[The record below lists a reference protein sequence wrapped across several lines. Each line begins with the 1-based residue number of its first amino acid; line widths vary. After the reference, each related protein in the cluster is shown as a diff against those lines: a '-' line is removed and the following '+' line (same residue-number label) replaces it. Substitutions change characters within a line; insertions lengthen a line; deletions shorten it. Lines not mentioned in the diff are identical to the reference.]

1 MLVYQD
7 LLTGDELLSDS
18 FPYKEIENGILWEVE
33 GKWTTVGAVDVNIGA
48 NPSAEE
54 GGEDEGVDDTTQKVV
69 DIVDTFRLQEQPTY
83 DKKGFIAYIKK
94 YIKLLTPKLNEEDQA
109 AFKKGIEGATKF
121 LLPKLND
128 FQFFV
133 GEGMHDDSTLVFAYY
148 KEGATNPTFL
158 YFGHGLKEISKE
170 VITSLLS
177 PVHVL
182 AFESESSPH
191 LSLKLAPQR
200 RSQRGQM
207 QHTNAAAATAL
218 YDAGPA
224 NDAGDAVMARWLQSA
239 GLQHLASPTGGNDQ
253 RHLPSLLMQGYGA
266 QTAEEN
272 QRLFKL
278 MRNLNLNGE
287 SSESYTPTAAMPSS
301 EGFFSPDFRGDF
313 GAGLMDLHAMDDTE
327 LLSEHVSTEPFEP
340 SPFMPSVD
348 KEFEEGFN
356 FPTNRQQQTDAE
368 PFGSLPK
375 SEKENNSVAK
385 IKVVVRKRPLNKKE
399 TARKEDDVV
408 TVSDNS
414 LTVHEP
420 KLKVDLTAYVERH
433 EFCFDAVLDEDVSND
448 EVYRATIEPII
459 PIIFQ
464 RTKATCFA
472 YGQTGS
478 GKTYTMKPLPIR
490 AVEDLMRLLRQPVY
504 SNQKFKLWLSYF
516 EIYGGKLFDLL
527 SERKKLLMR
536 EDGRQQVCIVGLQEY
551 EVSDVQIV
559 KELIDKGNAERSTGS
574 TGANEESSRSHA
586 ILQLV
591 VKKHVEVKQT
601 RRKNNDATELPGKVV
616 GKISFI
622 DLAGSERGADTT
634 DNDRQ
639 TRFEGAEINKSLLA
653 LKECI
658 RALDN
663 DQLHIPFR
671 GSKLTE
677 VLRDSFVGN
686 SRTVMISCISPSVG
700 SCEHTV
706 NTLRYADR
714 VKSLSKSGNSK
725 KDLTANSMPPVNK
738 DSLLGSNDV
747 EDIFEP
753 PQVVNVQETG
763 RRVEKD
769 NYTASGIDFRQP
781 TNYREESGIP
791 SISMDKSRSET
802 NNAFGGSNSQ
812 RNHLSSYPQ
821 ETSDRE
827 EKAKKVSPPRGKGL
841 REEKPDRP
849 PQNLSSYAKET
860 SDREEKVKKV
870 SPPRG
875 KGLRE
880 EKPDRPPQNLSSYA
894 KETSDREEKVSPPRG
909 KVLREEKPDRPPQN
923 LSSYPQETSDREEK
937 AKKVSPPRGKGLR
950 EEKPDRPQNLSKRE
964 VRSSDIP
971 TFTNFRQNTSET
983 VSRQYETEENIDA
996 LLEEEEALITA
1007 HRKEIE
1013 DTMEIVREE
1022 MKLLAEVDKPG
1033 SMIENYVTQL
1043 SFVLSRKAAGLVSLQ
1058 ARLARFQHR
1067 LKEQEILSLALSQ
1080 ASKRR
1085 MKRYFSDLG
1094 KHFPP
1099 LLLSSLFASDMEEQK
1114 LADDRNSDEQV
1125 ERIELVVSDVDA
1137 RDTEDE
1143 VFEEAI
1149 DSSKPESFQA
1159 DDGLHEDLP
1168 SEEVKVP
1175 EVNGESH
1182 GEANLQHI
1190 TTGEAATGFVTSQ
1203 MNGDE
1208 GEAGAENVNETS
1220 TLSFS
1225 ENGTV
1230 FPEKKQ
1236 VVAEVIEETTNDGI
1250 EEENKEETVDVS
1262 GAQRNGE
1269 RASGERSFSDSIQVA
1284 SAGTPSPSEKS
1295 SSEENGETEGRISR
1309 EHDTVQNGGLG
1320 VEHTSQPNKDFEKQQ
1335 GSSVNISPEVK
1346 ERKSEVASSVSPTES
1361 TSNTAASP
1369 PARPAGLGRDAP
1381 LLEPTPRVPHQPRVN
1396 GNASQNQSEQAEDPT
1411 TAETD
1416 EHDETREKLQLIRV
1430 KFLRLSHR
1438 LGQTPHNVVVAQ
1450 VLYRLGLAEQ
1460 LRGRNGSRVGAF
1472 SFDRAS
1478 SMAEQLEAA
1487 GQDPLDFSCTV
1498 MVLGKSGVGK
1508 SATINSIFD
1517 EVKICTDAFQMG
1529 TKRVQEVE
1537 GFVQGIKVRV
1547 IDTPGLLPSWSDQHK
1562 NEKMLKSVKA
1572 FIKKN
1577 PPDIVLYLDR
1587 LDMQSRDSGD
1597 TPLLRTI
1604 TDVFGPS
1611 IWFNAIVGLTHAASA
1626 PPDGPNGTASS
1637 YDMFV
1642 TQRSHVIQQAIRQ
1655 AAGDMR
1661 LMNPVSLVENHSA
1674 CRTNRAGQRVLPNGQ
1689 VWKPHLLLL
1698 SFASKILAEANAL
1711 LKLQDNNTPGR
1722 PFVARSKAPPLP
1734 LLLSSFLQSRP
1745 QAKLPEEQYGD
1756 EEDEDDLDESSGSD
1770 EESEY
1775 DQLPPFKRLTKS
1787 EMARLSKSQ
1796 KKQYLDEMEY
1806 REKLFMKRQMKEE
1819 RKRRKM
1825 LKKFAAEIKE
1835 FANGHSENVEE
1846 ERSEPASVPVPMP
1859 DLSLPASFDSDNPT
1873 HRYRSLDSSNQWLVR
1888 PVLETQGWDHD
1899 VGYEGVNAER
1909 LFVVKE
1915 KIPISFSGQ
1924 VTKDKK
1930 DANVQLEM
1938 ASSVKHGEGRSTSL
1952 GFEMQNAGKELAYT
1966 VRSDTRFNNFRKHKA
1981 AAGLSVTLLGDS
1993 VSAGLKVEDKLIA
2006 NKRFRMVM
2014 CGGAMTSRGDVAY
2027 GGSLEAQLRDKDY
2040 PLGRFLSTL
2049 GLSLMDW
2056 HGDLAIGGNIQSQ
2069 VPIGRS
2075 SNLIARAN
2083 LNNRGT
2089 GQVSVR
2095 VNSSEQLQLAMVA
2108 LVPLFKKLFSYYSP
2122 QQMQY

>member
-1 MLVYQD
+1 MSLSSDIYIQIIISLCAMLQANILKYHRVAGIFKYTYPSLSYQFY
-7 LLTGDELLSDS
+7 S
-18 FPYKEIENGILWEVE
+18 LWL
-33 GKWTTVGAVDVNIGA
+33 N
-48 NPSAEE
+48 
-54 GGEDEGVDDTTQKVV
+54 
-69 DIVDTFRLQEQPTY
+69 TY
-83 DKKGFIAYIKK
+83 I
-94 YIKLLTPKLNEEDQA
+94 
-109 AFKKGIEGATKF
+109 
-121 LLPKLND
+121 
-128 FQFFV
+128 
-133 GEGMHDDSTLVFAYY
+133 
-148 KEGATNPTFL
+148 
-158 YFGHGLKEISKE
+158 ISKE
-170 VITSLLS
+170 VITSLL
-177 PVHVL
+177 PRVHVL

-327 LLSEHVSTEPFEP
+327 LLSEHVSAEPFEP

-368 PFGSLPK
+368 PLGSLPK

-700 SCEHTV
+700 SCEHTL

-827 EKAKKVSPPRGKGL
+827 DKAKKVSPPRGKGL

-880 EKPDRPPQNLSSYA
+880 EKLDRPPQNLSSYA
-894 KETSDREEKVSPPRG
+894 KETSDREEKVSPSRG

-983 VSRQYETEENIDA
+983 VSRQYETDSSLDENIDA

-1043 SFVLSRKAAGLVSLQ
+1043 SFVLSRKAAGL
-1058 ARLARFQHR
+1058 
-1067 LKEQEILSLALSQ
+1067 
-1080 ASKRR
+1080 
-1085 MKRYFSDLG
+1085 
-1094 KHFPP
+1094 
-1099 LLLSSLFASDMEEQK
+1099 
-1114 LADDRNSDEQV
+1114 
-1125 ERIELVVSDVDA
+1125 
-1137 RDTEDE
+1137 
-1143 VFEEAI
+1143 
-1149 DSSKPESFQA
+1149 
-1159 DDGLHEDLP
+1159 
-1168 SEEVKVP
+1168 
-1175 EVNGESH
+1175 
-1182 GEANLQHI
+1182 
-1190 TTGEAATGFVTSQ
+1190 
-1203 MNGDE
+1203 
-1208 GEAGAENVNETS
+1208 
-1220 TLSFS
+1220 
-1225 ENGTV
+1225 
-1230 FPEKKQ
+1230 KQ
-1236 VVAEVIEETTNDGI
+1236 LVAEVIEETRNDGT
-1250 EEENKEETVDVS
+1250 EEENREQNVDVSAGMETEQEAGKREGADKDCFENES

-1269 RASGERSFSDSIQVA
+1269 TVAEYNTVKLASGEKSLNDSIEVA
-1284 SAGTPSPSEKS
+1284 CPGTSSPLEKS
-1295 SSEENGETEGRISR
+1295 SSEENGESEGHISR
-1309 EHDTVQNGGLG
+1309 EHDPAQNSNGGLG
-1320 VEHTSQPNKDFEKQQ
+1320 VEHTSQPNKEFEKQQ
-1335 GSSVNISPEVK
+1335 GSRVNISPEIK
-1346 ERKSEVASSVSPTES
+1346 ESPHLERKSEVASSVSPTES
-1361 TSNTAASP
+1361 IS

-1806 REKLFMKRQMKEE
+1806 RETLFLKKQMKEE

-2049 GLSLMDW
+2049 GLSVMDW

-2108 LVPLFKKLFSYYSP
+2108 FVPLFKKLLSYYSP
-2122 QQMQY
+2122 QQMEY

>member
-1 MLVYQD
+1 
-7 LLTGDELLSDS
+7 
-18 FPYKEIENGILWEVE
+18 
-33 GKWTTVGAVDVNIGA
+33 
-48 NPSAEE
+48 
-54 GGEDEGVDDTTQKVV
+54 
-69 DIVDTFRLQEQPTY
+69 
-83 DKKGFIAYIKK
+83 
-94 YIKLLTPKLNEEDQA
+94 
-109 AFKKGIEGATKF
+109 
-121 LLPKLND
+121 
-128 FQFFV
+128 
-133 GEGMHDDSTLVFAYY
+133 
-148 KEGATNPTFL
+148 
-158 YFGHGLKEISKE
+158 
-170 VITSLLS
+170 
-177 PVHVL
+177 
-182 AFESESSPH
+182 
-191 LSLKLAPQR
+191 
-200 RSQRGQM
+200 
-207 QHTNAAAATAL
+207 
-218 YDAGPA
+218 
-224 NDAGDAVMARWLQSA
+224 
-239 GLQHLASPTGGNDQ
+239 
-253 RHLPSLLMQGYGA
+253 
-266 QTAEEN
+266 
-272 QRLFKL
+272 
-278 MRNLNLNGE
+278 
-287 SSESYTPTAAMPSS
+287 
-301 EGFFSPDFRGDF
+301 
-313 GAGLMDLHAMDDTE
+313 
-327 LLSEHVSTEPFEP
+327 
-340 SPFMPSVD
+340 
-348 KEFEEGFN
+348 
-356 FPTNRQQQTDAE
+356 
-368 PFGSLPK
+368 
-375 SEKENNSVAK
+375 
-385 IKVVVRKRPLNKKE
+385 
-399 TARKEDDVV
+399 
-408 TVSDNS
+408 
-414 LTVHEP
+414 
-420 KLKVDLTAYVERH
+420 
-433 EFCFDAVLDEDVSND
+433 
-448 EVYRATIEPII
+448 
-459 PIIFQ
+459 
-464 RTKATCFA
+464 
-472 YGQTGS
+472 
-478 GKTYTMKPLPIR
+478 
-490 AVEDLMRLLRQPVY
+490 
-504 SNQKFKLWLSYF
+504 
-516 EIYGGKLFDLL
+516 
-527 SERKKLLMR
+527 
-536 EDGRQQVCIVGLQEY
+536 
-551 EVSDVQIV
+551 
-559 KELIDKGNAERSTGS
+559 
-574 TGANEESSRSHA
+574 
-586 ILQLV
+586 
-591 VKKHVEVKQT
+591 
-601 RRKNNDATELPGKVV
+601 
-616 GKISFI
+616 
-622 DLAGSERGADTT
+622 
-634 DNDRQ
+634 
-639 TRFEGAEINKSLLA
+639 
-653 LKECI
+653 
-658 RALDN
+658 
-663 DQLHIPFR
+663 
-671 GSKLTE
+671 
-677 VLRDSFVGN
+677 
-686 SRTVMISCISPSVG
+686 
-700 SCEHTV
+700 
-706 NTLRYADR
+706 
-714 VKSLSKSGNSK
+714 
-725 KDLTANSMPPVNK
+725 
-738 DSLLGSNDV
+738 
-747 EDIFEP
+747 
-753 PQVVNVQETG
+753 
-763 RRVEKD
+763 
-769 NYTASGIDFRQP
+769 
-781 TNYREESGIP
+781 
-791 SISMDKSRSET
+791 
-802 NNAFGGSNSQ
+802 
-812 RNHLSSYPQ
+812 
-821 ETSDRE
+821 
-827 EKAKKVSPPRGKGL
+827 
-841 REEKPDRP
+841 
-849 PQNLSSYAKET
+849 
-860 SDREEKVKKV
+860 
-870 SPPRG
+870 
-875 KGLRE
+875 
-880 EKPDRPPQNLSSYA
+880 
-894 KETSDREEKVSPPRG
+894 
-909 KVLREEKPDRPPQN
+909 
-923 LSSYPQETSDREEK
+923 
-937 AKKVSPPRGKGLR
+937 
-950 EEKPDRPQNLSKRE
+950 
-964 VRSSDIP
+964 
-971 TFTNFRQNTSET
+971 
-983 VSRQYETEENIDA
+983 
-996 LLEEEEALITA
+996 
-1007 HRKEIE
+1007 
-1013 DTMEIVREE
+1013 
-1022 MKLLAEVDKPG
+1022 
-1033 SMIENYVTQL
+1033 
-1043 SFVLSRKAAGLVSLQ
+1043 
-1058 ARLARFQHR
+1058 
-1067 LKEQEILSLALSQ
+1067 
-1080 ASKRR
+1080 

-1208 GEAGAENVNETS
+1208 GEAGAENVSDTA

-1230 FPEKKQ
+1230 SPEKKAVLLSFGSEKEETKLGDDRIIHDQVENNILLVSNVDARDTYDEVFLEAIDGFQADDGLHDDLPSKATPEHSMDDLEEENSNDKEVKDSKVSGETHGDANLQHITEGEAAPGFVTSKMNGDEGESGAEHVNEKVTSSFSENGIVSPEKKQ
-1236 VVAEVIEETTNDGI
+1236 LVAEVIEETRNDGT
-1250 EEENKEETVDVS
+1250 EEDNREENVDVSAGMETEQEAGKREGADKDCFENES

-1269 RASGERSFSDSIQVA
+1269 TVAEYNTVKCASGDSIQVA
-1284 SAGTPSPSEKS
+1284 SGEKSLNDSIEVACAVTSSPLEKS
-1295 SSEENGETEGRISR
+1295 SSEENGESEGHISR
-1309 EHDTVQNGGLG
+1309 EHDPAQNSNGGLG
-1320 VEHTSQPNKDFEKQQ
+1320 VEHTSQPNKEFEKQQ
-1335 GSSVNISPEVK
+1335 GSRVNISPEITESPHL
-1346 ERKSEVASSVSPTES
+1346 ERKFEVASSVSPTES
-1361 TSNTAASP
+1361 TCNTAASP

-1381 LLEPTPRVPHQPRVN
+1381 LLEPTPRVPHQPRAN
-1396 GNASQNQSEQAEDPT
+1396 GNESQNQSQQAEDPT

-1806 REKLFMKRQMKEE
+1806 REKLFLKRQMKEE

-2083 LNNRGT
+2083 LNNRGA

-2108 LVPLFKKLFSYYSP
+2108 FVPLFKKLLSYYSP
-2122 QQMQY
+2122 QQMEY